1 MSRITQALTKLKNK
15 QFDLKLIGIVRKR
28 KWYYK
33 RQVEIAIVAPS
44 KSDVFIQEDKRLQE
58 AAIITPT
65 ESERLHFSLSWEQEK
80 QLIDSLKEKARQ
92 GDIVTGIE
100 IKEAYEK
107 LCGFYVGKVRI
118 FRIMQEHGWFDVV
131 PPRSH

>member
-1 MSRITQALTKLKNK
+1 MSRTTQALTKLKNK

-65 ESERLHFSLSWEQEK
+65 ESERRPLYLSWEQEEQFMESFK
-80 QLIDSLKEKARQ
+80 HRARQ
-92 GDIVTGIE
+92 GDIATGME

-118 FRIMQEHGWFDVV
+118 FRMMQEHGWSDVV